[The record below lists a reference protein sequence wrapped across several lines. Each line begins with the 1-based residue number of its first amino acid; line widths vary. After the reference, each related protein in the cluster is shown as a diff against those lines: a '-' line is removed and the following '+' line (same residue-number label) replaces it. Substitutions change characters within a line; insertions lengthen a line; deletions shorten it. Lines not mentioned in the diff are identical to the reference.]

1 MIEEKIEISKRKS
14 RKIPSNLIRE
24 ELRGK
29 PLYYRG
35 YKDVLNGTKK
45 MEEIMG
51 CSSLQSLI
59 ISIIDFFVKSNINRK
74 FYWVASNEA
83 GIHLGHKN
91 NLSTDLGIFLKE
103 KVTPNDKYFDVAPE
117 IAVEVDVRIET
128 ERDLDYIFE
137 KSEEMIK
144 FGTKKILWIITRQK
158 KIFVISANET
168 IQVLD
173 YHQDIA
179 LMENITLN
187 LGRLLDEEGLVY

>member
-1 MIEEKIEISKRKS
+1 
-14 RKIPSNLIRE
+14 
-24 ELRGK
+24 LRGK
-29 PLYYRG
+29 SLYYRG
-35 YKDVLNGTKK
+35 YKDVLNGTKQI
-45 MEEIMG
+45 EEIMG

-59 ISIIDFFVKSNINRK
+59 ISIIDFFIKSNINRK
-74 FYWVASNEA
+74 LYWVASNEA

-158 KIFVISANET
+158 KIFVISPNET
-168 IQVLD
+168 TQVLD
-173 YHQDIA
+173 YHQDIE
-179 LMENITLN
+179 LMENIRLN
-187 LGRLLDEEGLVY
+187 LGQLLDEEELMY